1 MDDYN
6 NFYGEYRGSMDE
18 GSFHLPFGLQSSP
31 TSPMIPNQLEEL
43 GKRLNEGVK
52 NVEIG
57 AISQDVFET
66 IPVGHFKEIGRL
78 AKLTDSKVS
87 VHAPIVDPAGFTQ
100 EGWKESNREQ
110 TEEYL
115 KSIVD
120 RTQSINPDGNT
131 VINLHTTGGVPA
143 YEWKKGLPGEKNMM
157 FVVNQETGQLAPL
170 KYEKLN
176 YLGEVKDWTPDQKLE
191 QLNEST
197 WENEKLK
204 LISYDKAKDESE
216 RMIMR
221 EKSNPAY
228 QSALY
233 AQRQGHSL
241 TSEQIDYIKSV
252 GRRLDSYKQQI
263 ESYDKVIIEGLQKM
277 NHNYKEF
284 HSIDTTEQSSVV
296 SANEKAL
303 STLGKKF
310 RIQEDITEEAKRREN
325 EAFSQ
330 LSIDSSDSERLRISG
345 EINQWK
351 NNEINSK
358 VGEKLDS
365 SYLLSKLN
373 KLPAPELFRPVDDFT
388 KEKTVETLANVA
400 AHAYEKYGENAPI
413 LSTENWEPGSAL
425 SRADSMK
432 ELIVESRDKLSE
444 KLIESKNLSKTEA
457 DRVAEKLIGATWD
470 IGHIYQLKKHGYSKE
485 DIIEETEK
493 ISPYLKHVHL
503 TDNFGYTDSHL
514 APGMGDVPVKEM
526 IEKMRAGSNADMT
539 FVNEAGGFV
548 KNFKQSPLPHTLEAL
563 DSPIYAMDKGPNWSQ
578 VKDFYASYTL
588 GYNDLLT
595 DQQYTGGFSGLPLEL
610 GARQRKNE

>member
-18 GSFHLPFGLQSSP
+18 GSFHLPFGIQSSP
-31 TSPMIPNQLEEL
+31 TSPMIPNQLSEM
-43 GKRLNEGVK
+43 GSRLNEGVK

-66 IPVGHFKEIGRL
+66 IPVGHFKEMGRL
-78 AKLTDSKVS
+78 AKLTGSNVS

-100 EGWKESNREQ
+100 QGWSESNREQ
-110 TEEYL
+110 TEAYL
-115 KSIVD
+115 KSVVD
-120 RTQSINPDGNT
+120 RTQAINPDGNI

-157 FVVNQETGQLAPL
+157 VVVNQETGQLAPL

-176 YLGEVKDWTPDQKLE
+176 YLGEVKDWTPEDRLKQI
-191 QLNEST
+191 NEST
-197 WENEKLK
+197 WEDEKLK

-216 RMIMR
+216 RMMMR
-221 EKSNPAY
+221 ERANPAY

-233 AQRQGHSL
+233 AQRQGHTL
-241 TSEQIDYIKSV
+241 NDEQKEHIKII

-263 ESYDKVIIEGLQKM
+263 KSYDKVIIDGLQKM
-277 NHNYKEF
+277 NHKYSEF
-284 HSIDTTEQSSVV
+284 HVSDTDEQNAVV
-296 SANEKAL
+296 LANEQAL
-303 STLGKKF
+303 SAIGKKF
-310 RIQEDITEEAKRREN
+310 RVQENINEEAKRKEN
-325 EAFSQ
+325 EEFSK
-330 LSIDSSDSERLRISG
+330 LSIDSSDSERLAIMDK
-345 EINQWK
+345 INQWR
-351 NNEINSK
+351 NEEIDSK
-358 VGEKLDS
+358 IGEKLDS

-373 KLPAPELFRPVDDFT
+373 KLPAPELFRPVDDFS

-432 ELIVESRDKLSE
+432 ALIVESRDKLS
-444 KLIESKNLSKTEA
+444 KTLIERKNLSKTEA

-470 IGHIYQLKKHGYSKE
+470 VGHIYQLKKHGYSKE

-514 APGMGDVPVKEM
+514 APGMGDVPMKEM
-526 IEKMRAGSNADMT
+526 IEKMRAGSKEEMT

-548 KNFKQSPLPHTLEAL
+548 KNFKQSPLPHTLEAMN
-563 DSPIYAMDKGPNWSQ
+563 SPIYSMDKGPNWSQ

-588 GYNDLLT
+588 GYNDLLA

-610 GARQRKNE
+610 GARQQKKE